1 MNNISGSDFRNFIIS
16 PQFASKIKDIEKSIN
31 SLNGVL
37 FSKIVLADNKEI
49 KEIHVI
55 TKDFYSPKKISR
67 DVESLLMAKYNISI
81 DYRKISIAQVTEE
94 KNHSPRLKFVDL
106 LINSQGDHLEV
117 LVKLENNDKQF
128 EGKVDCVNWDKN
140 REYIVSRA
148 TLEAITSFLKGKVF
162 FQVEEIK
169 KINMDEREVVL
180 IAINLINEQGK
191 ENLIGAALIGDDP
204 HRSLVKAIL
213 KAVNRRILVK

>member
-1 MNNISGSDFRNFIIS
+1 MNNISVNDFRNFIIS
-16 PQFASKIKDIEKSIN
+16 PQFASRIKDIEKSIN

-49 KEIHVI
+49 KEIHII

-67 DVESLLMAKYNISI
+67 DVESLLMAKYNIAI

-94 KNHSPRLKFVDL
+94 KNHSQRLKFTDL
-106 LINSQGDHLEV
+106 LITSEGDNLQV
-117 LVKLENNDKQF
+117 VVKLENNDKTF
-128 EGKVDCVNWDKN
+128 EGKIKCANWDKN
-140 REYIVSRA
+140 REYIVTKA
-148 TLEAITSFLKGKVF
+148 TLEAITSFLSGKVF

-169 KINMDEREVVL
+169 KVNLEDREVVL
-180 IAINLINEQGK
+180 ISINLINEQGK
-191 ENLIGAALIGDDP
+191 ENLLGTALIEDDQY
-204 HRSLVKAIL
+204 RSLVKAIL

>member
-1 MNNISGSDFRNFIIS
+1 MNNISGNDFRNFIIS

-106 LINSQGDHLEV
+106 LITSQGDHLEV

-128 EGKVDCVNWDKN
+128 EGKVDCVNWEKN

-169 KINMDEREVVL
+169 KVNMDEREVIL

-191 ENLIGAALIGDDP
+191 ENLIGAALLGDDP
-204 HRSLVKAIL
+204 HKSLVKAIL

>member
-1 MNNISGSDFRNFIIS
+1 MNNISGNDFRNFVIS

-94 KNHSPRLKFVDL
+94 KNHSARLKFVDL

-117 LVKLENNDKQF
+117 VVKLENNDKQF

-169 KINMDEREVVL
+169 KINMNEREVVL
-180 IAINLINEQGK
+180 VAINLINEQGK

-213 KAVNRRILVK
+213 KAINRRILVE